1 MSGFGENLYLWRIFR
16 GLSQEALAKK
26 AGIPRPN
33 LSAIE
38 SGKREPALTTLRM
51 LSLALEVAPGRL
63 VDGIPPVDFG
73 GMGMNRQTLEKI
85 VRLSLGKTEI
95 SFSSQEKA
103 ISNALSKIIRNR
115 INARNKI
122 YKNTLRD
129 RQTYILNWLMLKA
142 AVDTSVLSNLLSRLD
157 KHMELERY

>member
-1 MSGFGENLYLWRIFR
+1 MEVY
-16 GLSQEALAKK
+16 
-26 AGIPRPN
+26 GI
-33 LSAIE
+33 S
-38 SGKREPALTTLRM
+38 LR
-51 LSLALEVAPGRL
+51 V
-63 VDGIPPVDFG
+63 
-73 GMGMNRQTLEKI
+73 EKI

-129 RQTYILNWLMLKA
+129 RQTYILNWLMLKV